1 MAFTMA
7 NLVRGFASSTP
18 DRPAATMA
26 GRTVTFAEL
35 DARSSQVANALLA
48 EGVGAGDRVAV
59 LDKNSVEY
67 YEMIFGAA
75 KAGAVLVGVNFRLA
89 RAEVDVILAD
99 CGATVVLVGEEFLP
113 LVPSAAGHRVIVFGP
128 DYEAWLGA
136 QSTEDPGL
144 GTDPEAVVLQLY
156 SSGTTGL
163 PKGAML
169 SSANLSFTPIMGA
182 EFYDATSASV
192 NLLTSPLFHIGG
204 TGYGLTTMGQGGHT
218 VIMRD
223 FDAVEML
230 ALIERYR
237 VTNAFLVPT
246 TIKMLLDALDEH
258 PTDLSSL
265 HLIAYGGAPM
275 SEALL
280 LRAITGLQC
289 SFLAV
294 YGMTETAGSVL
305 CLPAADHDPGGP
317 RASLLGSIGKPMPWH
332 EVEVHDPLTGTQCP
346 AGVDGEIWVRSG
358 QNMVG
363 YWRQPELTAA
373 TMSADGWL
381 RTGDAAMCDEDGYI
395 FMRDRLKDMII
406 SGGENIY
413 PVEVEMV
420 LAQHPGV
427 AEVVVIGFPHE
438 RWGEAVMALV
448 VPKPDAGLSQDEL
461 IEFCRLGLARYKCPR
476 SVEFVE
482 ALPKNASGK
491 VLKRV
496 LREQYGALPLTA
508 GSTP

>member
-7 NLVRGFASSTP
+7 NLVREFGSTTP

-26 GRTVTFAEL
+26 GHTVSFGEL
-35 DARSSQVANALLA
+35 DRTSSRVANALIA
-48 EGVGAGDRVAV
+48 SGVNPGDRVAV
-59 LDKNSVEY
+59 LDKNSIEY

-89 RAEVDVILAD
+89 KTEVDVILAD
-99 CGATVVLVGEEFLP
+99 SGASVVLVGEEFRS
-113 LVPSAAGHRVIVFGP
+113 LVPDAAGRLVVTF
-128 DYEAWLGA
+128 GA
-136 QSTEDPGL
+136 QYEEWLATVDDSDPGL
-144 GTDPEAVVLQLY
+144 GTDPDEVVLQLY

-169 SSANLSFTPIMGA
+169 SSANLSYTPIMGA
-182 EFYDATSASV
+182 GYYDTTASSV
-192 NLLTSPLFHIGG
+192 NILTSPLFHIGG

-223 FDAVEML
+223 FDAVAML
-230 ALIERYR
+230 DLIAEYR

-265 HLIAYGGAPM
+265 HLVAYGGAPM
-275 SEALL
+275 SESLL
-280 LRAITGLQC
+280 LRAIRGLQC

-294 YGMTETAGSVL
+294 YGMTETAGTVL

-317 RASLLGSIGKPMPWH
+317 RASLLGSIGKPLPWH
-332 EVEVHDPLTGTQCP
+332 EVEVHNPTTGQKCA
-346 AGVDGEIWVRSG
+346 AGEDGEIWVRSG

-363 YWRQPELTAA
+363 YWHQPELTAA

-381 RTGDAAMCDEDGYI
+381 RTGDAAMCDSEGFI

-420 LAQHPGV
+420 LAQHPGI
-427 AEVVVIGFPHE
+427 AEVVVIGAPHE
-438 RWGEAVMALV
+438 RWGESVMALV
-448 VPKPDAGLSQDEL
+448 VPMPGVQLKSEEL

-476 SVEFVE
+476 SIEFVQQ
-482 ALPKNASGK
+482 LPKNASGK

-496 LREQYGALPLTA
+496 LRDQYNTPSVAAGTLT
-508 GSTP
+508 